1 MRVSHYLMAATA
13 IVLASCGSPGNQ
25 SSEESTASEPATE
38 AVDEIGVAEDTGE
51 TEAAPAGEADVTLTL
66 NADDMM
72 KFDKTELK
80 VKAGQTV
87 ELVLNHVGKM
97 GKDVM
102 GHNFV
107 LLQQGVDI
115 ADFGSKALSAK
126 DNDYIPESESANIIA
141 HTKLLAGGESDT
153 ITFTAP
159 AAGTYPFLCSF
170 PGHYGVMQ
178 GEFIVE

>member
-25 SSEESTASEPATE
+25 SAESTGSDTATE
-38 AVDEIGVAEDTGE
+38 EVDPIGVAEDTGE
-51 TEAAPAGEADVTLTL
+51 SGDAASAAEADITLTL

-72 KFDKTELK
+72 RYDKKELK

-87 ELVLNHVGKM
+87 AVVLNHTGKL

-115 ADFGSKALSAK
+115 TEFGTAALSAK
-126 DNDYIPESESANIIA
+126 DNDYIPESESSNIIA

-153 ITFTAP
+153 IVFQAP
-159 AAGTYPFLCSF
+159 PAGTYPFLCSF

-178 GEFIVE
+178 GDFIVE